1 MKQIKTYGALII
13 GAIFLYDFIITFSS
27 GSVEQYDV
35 IGLEV
40 SKITYLAYLLSIA
53 VSFLTYGFTKLNEK
67 SDSENQPVSDT
78 D

>member
-40 SKITYLAYLLSIA
+40 SKITYLAYLLAIA
-53 VSFLTYGFTKLNEK
+53 VSFLTYGFTKQTEK
-67 SDSENQPVSDT
+67 SDSATQPVSDT